1 MKFDLFTDKIGLR
14 YDTLEKNIK
23 SKSNSFFDA
32 YLDLLEET
40 VKYILLETNI
50 EFNASRTCG
59 AILKEEKVKKL
70 FLEKIKLD
78 HHTYDKLFDYI
89 KKCND
94 HKHKKE
100 KWVGKDSIINYLNIY
115 FDFVNAY
122 KSFIGNEA
130 IVFDEKYFDTIFN
143 ETEKVNNEI
152 LEKLEIQDEKIEEI
166 FNILKNEK
174 TVKDESQKKKE
185 EVENQIEVNNFL
197 QTSKKINFWVG
208 TKQEFKKTKIKA
220 IISGVISILLGI
232 VTPAVSS
239 GALLMESFSIF
250 TLVWMAMTIF
260 LTAYVI
266 RLEKETENG
275 KLVDNTFEKY
285 EYYPQIRAYINTSKE
300 KKKFLI
306 CRIFTYIL
314 IVLDVICLI
323 SEFKGVWSVI
333 ALILEVLY
341 FASIIVYR
349 KYLVNFYIGYDIKM
363 KYEGVN
369 RLGRKVIVMYDLII
383 KDFYNEK

>member
-174 TVKDESQKKKE
+174 RRS
-185 EVENQIEVNNFL
+185 
-197 QTSKKINFWVG
+197 
-208 TKQEFKKTKIKA
+208 
-220 IISGVISILLGI
+220 
-232 VTPAVSS
+232 
-239 GALLMESFSIF
+239 
-250 TLVWMAMTIF
+250 
-260 LTAYVI
+260 
-266 RLEKETENG
+266 
-275 KLVDNTFEKY
+275 
-285 EYYPQIRAYINTSKE
+285 
-300 KKKFLI
+300 
-306 CRIFTYIL
+306 
-314 IVLDVICLI
+314 
-323 SEFKGVWSVI
+323 
-333 ALILEVLY
+333 
-341 FASIIVYR
+341 
-349 KYLVNFYIGYDIKM
+349 
-363 KYEGVN
+363 
-369 RLGRKVIVMYDLII
+369 
-383 KDFYNEK
+383 